1 MKSYILMQVL
11 ALEWVRDNIKGFGG
25 NPQEVT
31 IMGQDA
37 GAMSA
42 ALHMMS
48 PLSCGQLFVY
58 FFYLADC
65 LHFSTDFFRTF
76 QESHHAIFRSKSKVW
91 FHD

>member
-1 MKSYILMQVL
+1 MIFFMKSHFLIQVL

-58 FFYLADC
+58 FFCQCCQQCAL
-65 LHFSTDFFRTF
+65 F
-76 QESHHAIFRSKSKVW
+76 
-91 FHD
+91 

>member
-1 MKSYILMQVL
+1 MKSYFLNQVL

-25 NPQEVT
+25 NPQEIT

-58 FFYLADC
+58 FFCLADC
-65 LHFSTDFFRTF
+65 LHFSTDFFQDYSRKSSCNL
-76 QESHHAIFRSKSKVW
+76 QEQVQGLVS
-91 FHD
+91 